1 MERESFVFYK
11 SWLEAIKNLLREMQG
26 EVLTAIIEYGLYG
39 ETTESLKPITN
50 AMLAMVIPQI
60 NANNRKFEN
69 GLKGGRPPKGNQD
82 ESSSKPNNNQTIT
95 KSEPKNNQNQTTKEP
110 SQNQME
116 TKVEPNVYDNDNVND
131 NKKESANADKKE
143 DEPYGSTLSPKFLS
157 FQAWIKDN
165 APYCANPK
173 NMNQITEK
181 ELDRLMETYTE
192 KQIADVISQIE
203 NRKDKRKQYSS
214 LYRTVLNW
222 IKTEKQQ

>member
-1 MERESFVFYK
+1 MNPS
-11 SWLEAIKNLLREMQG
+11 Q
-26 EVLTAIIEYGLYG
+26 
-39 ETTESLKPITN
+39 
-50 AMLAMVIPQI
+50 
-60 NANNRKFEN
+60 
-69 GLKGGRPPKGNQD
+69 
-82 ESSSKPNNNQTIT
+82 NQTIT
-95 KSEPKNNQNQTTKEP
+95 KLKPKNNQNQTTKEP
-110 SQNQME
+110 SQNQVE

-143 DEPYGSTLSPKFLS
+143 DEPNGSTLSPKFLS

-203 NRKDKRKQYSS
+203 NRKDKRKHYSS